1 MKRYRTRPLL
11 LALVCCLFLLSPAA
25 LAVVEPTSSFYV
37 ADYADVLSSDTE
49 SYIIEQNKPLW
60 EATGAQLVVVTVDF
74 LDGMYSDEYAA
85 EVFNSWGIGNAD
97 SNNGF
102 LLLLAVGEGK
112 GWAMVGSGLEDQLTA
127 SKLDGWMNDLF
138 WDDFDDGQYDDAVL
152 ALFAQVNDWYTD
164 YYAADLGITTQPSP
178 DDGNQ
183 GYVPD
188 GNQGYYPGE
197 RPQRSSGIVAI
208 IAVILTLLF
217 PLTLILIVAV
227 SLDRMRYR
235 RYHRRYM
242 MPGMPPPPYLYRPIF
257 WGRPHRPRPPRPP
270 RGPGGG
276 PRPPSGGFGGGG
288 SFFGGGG
295 GSSRGGGAGRGGRGG
310 GSFGGGSFGGGSFG
324 GGSRGGF
331 GGGGGFRGGGGG
343 MSRGGGAGR
352 R

>member
-1 MKRYRTRPLL
+1 MKRYRIRPFL
-11 LALVCCLFLLSPAA
+11 LALLSCLFLLSSSA
-25 LAVVEPTSSFYV
+25 LAVAEPTSSFYV

-49 SYIIEQNKPLW
+49 SYIIEQNQTLW
-60 EATGAQLVVVTVDF
+60 DATGAQLVVVTVDF

-85 EVFNSWGIGNAD
+85 EVFDTWGIGNAD

-138 WDDFDDGQYDDAVL
+138 WDEFDAGQYDVAVL
-152 ALFAQVNDWYTD
+152 ALFDQVNSWYTD
-164 YYAADLGITTQPSP
+164 YYAADLGITGQTSS
-178 DDGNQ
+178 GN
-183 GYVPD
+183 
-188 GNQGYYPGE
+188 GNQGYYPEDNQGAYPDE
-197 RPQRSSGIVAI
+197 DRQRSPAI
-208 IAVILTLLF
+208 IPFLAVILTLLF
-217 PLTLILIVAV
+217 PLTLILLVAAA
-227 SLDRMRYR
+227 LDRMRYR
-235 RYHRRYM
+235 RYQRRYM
-242 MPGMPPPPYLYRPIF
+242 VPGMPPPPYLYRPIF

-276 PRPPSGGFGGGG
+276 PRPPNGGGFGGGGG

-295 GSSRGGGAGRGGRGG
+295 GSSRGGGAGRGG